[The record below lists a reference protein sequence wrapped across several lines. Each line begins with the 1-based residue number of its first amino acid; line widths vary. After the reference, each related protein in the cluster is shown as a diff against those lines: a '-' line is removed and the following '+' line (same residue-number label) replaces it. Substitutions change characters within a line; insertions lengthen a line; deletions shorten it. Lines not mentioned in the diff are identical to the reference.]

1 MAPKQIIRWFL
12 ERFLSPH
19 DREEQGYPPN
29 SSSFSGNHSVSRPT
43 LTTTDISTLVPAN
56 DKLLVFRSLTGI
68 DTVPALRSG
77 HSARTAPN
85 IGIYSRV
92 VRSEHTAARR
102 YRAFNW
108 LINACLGVQIIV
120 AAILTSLGA
129 ANGPR
134 SAVTGFGAVN
144 TIIAGI
150 LTYLKG
156 SGLPDRFRYH
166 ENEWK
171 GVREYI
177 EQREREFCLAG
188 CPLDVREE
196 AQIVEDMYRAVKVEL
211 EANRNPGSNNGGGSH
226 ERHRSRMP
234 SADSPAHEISKNV
247 ECSKASAVDE
257 KKP

>member
-1 MAPKQIIRWFL
+1 MARKQLFNWL
-12 ERFLSPH
+12 LGRFLSAH

-29 SSSFSGNHSVSRPT
+29 PSNVSENHSASRPT
-43 LTTTDISTLVPAN
+43 LTITDISTLVPAN

-68 DTVPALRSG
+68 DTVPALRFG
-77 HSARTAPN
+77 HSTRSAQN

-92 VRSEHTAARR
+92 VRSERTAASR
-102 YRAFNW
+102 YRAFNL
-108 LINACLGVQIIV
+108 LINACLGIQIIV

-129 ANGPR
+129 ADGPR

-150 LTYLKG
+150 MTYLKG
-156 SGLPDRFRYH
+156 SGLPDRFKYH

-196 AQIVEDMYRAVKVEL
+196 AQIVEDMYREIKAEL
-211 EANRNPGSNNGGGSH
+211 DANGNPGSNNRGEGH
-226 ERHRSRMP
+226 ERRASRLHRDNAR
-234 SADSPAHEISKNV
+234 AHETPKNG
-247 ECSKASAVDE
+247 ECSKACAADE
-257 KKP
+257 KS